1 MSAVVL
7 FPDAQR
13 FLTPASVVDLPKRKP
28 RDLATEW
35 AAIRAAAT
43 RFGRSAWELTPETA
57 PAIQEARAALDL
69 EASPA
74 LGVEAMGVIVRALGN
89 SNDAGLAVRWAASS
103 ASAAAAVEALAEANT
118 LDLESIPRVGLRI
131 VRRAPRRPVLGS
143 GIDEIVLRAN
153 DEERAAVDAVVARR
167 WPTAA
172 VGERLALVE
181 ASPDR
186 PDLANELAE
195 AWTSSRVGE
204 RDGWRVLAARVDD
217 LAVVRRLLVLD
228 ASASVVDLVRRF
240 GLEAMP
246 LLVEALAK
254 AKETHSH
261 KHLARAV
268 ACFDHLDAALALGA
282 AATRVGAVP
291 IVVDYFQRHPTHAE
305 VALRP
310 HASGR
315 SRAAKTVGEILER
328 TTRAGITPGT
338 QAETTTR
345 RSTQKATRSAT
356 ATASEATAPKA
367 SGGTIPAALLG
378 LAAAKRQPVV
388 LDAVPAIAFA
398 PRLLPD
404 PTVDAARVREL
415 ARVRADKREADWI
428 ESFEREVREGGPST
442 NVRDWAALPVERAI
456 ALYETWPVQR
466 RHILTMAEDAMVW
479 LGLGAL
485 NGIVRHAAR
494 VLEEDDSFPLWALR
508 VVAPEMAMTL
518 LAAAGSHDQAPL
530 VGDWLALHPEAA
542 LAGVLPTAVGPL
554 GPERTL
560 AERGLVELARR
571 HGETFVRETA
581 DAVSAR
587 AREAVDE
594 ILAHRARLTIDRKTK
609 LPSTISVEALP
620 PVRLRGTQTVLPVEA
635 MTELLALLSRSGHAL
650 EHPALP
656 SVREA
661 CEARD
666 LAELGWFLARS
677 WELGGAKARD
687 TWMIDSLLSLA
698 RDDEDVVRRMLPDLK
713 KDRALEVLA
722 SIGSDAATVELL
734 GATERGNKRWHAQR
748 GLARI
753 VRRRGLASLADLE
766 ETLTPAFVEGNAM
779 RFEHRG
785 QTYEALLD
793 ERLELVLRDAGG
805 RVVKRLPPAEDDAGE
820 DARMRA
826 RLAELQADVPMLA
839 RRRVIALERRMI
851 FARTMSASDFERHHH
866 RHSLWG
872 SIARGLVWSW
882 HLGTDRE
889 PSGTF
894 RIAEDGSLAD
904 AHDQPIT
911 IPAHAT
917 IGVPHPLRL
926 DDALRTR
933 WSSVLHDYEIVQPF
947 AQLGRALR
955 LPTEAD
961 LRESSASRH
970 GSEPSAEVSGPLDL
984 ALAGAGNA
992 TYHHRVSLPDERVL
1006 VVQAQRVAPF
1016 TITLTLNRMTGPSTM
1031 ERRPLSE
1038 LGAILVAEYFAALG
1052 AI

>member
-1 MSAVVL
+1 MSAVDL

-13 FLTPASVVDLPKRKP
+13 FLTPASVGDLPRRKP
-28 RDLATEW
+28 RDLASEW
-35 AAIRAAAT
+35 AAIREAAA
-43 RFGRSAWELTPETA
+43 RFGRIAWELTPETA
-57 PAIQEARAALDL
+57 PAIHEARAALDL

-89 SNDAGLAVRWAASS
+89 SNDAGLAVRWAASR

-181 ASPDR
+181 ASPGR

-204 RDGWRVLAARVDD
+204 RDGWRVLVARVDD
-217 LAVVRRLLVLD
+217 LAVVRRLLDLD

-328 TTRAGITPGT
+328 ATRPGITPST
-338 QAETTTR
+338 KAETTTR

-356 ATASEATAPKA
+356 ATATASEATAPKA
-367 SGGTIPAALLG
+367 SAGAIPAALLG
-378 LAAAKRQPVV
+378 LAAAKRQPIVV
-388 LDAVPAIAFA
+388 DPVPVIAFA

-415 ARVRADKREADWI
+415 ARVRAETREADWI

-442 NVRDWAALPVERAI
+442 NVRAWAALPVERAI
-456 ALYETWPVQR
+456 ALYETWPAQR
-466 RHILTMAEDAMVW
+466 RHLLTMAEDAMVW

-494 VLEEDDSFPLWALR
+494 VLAEDDSFPIWSLR

-518 LAAAGSHDQAPL
+518 LAAAASHDHAPL
-530 VGDWLALHPEAA
+530 VGDWLALHREAA
-542 LAGVLPTAVGPL
+542 IAGILPIAVGPL
-554 GPERTL
+554 GSERTL
-560 AERGLVELARR
+560 AERGLVELAQR
-571 HGETFVRETA
+571 HGDAFVRETA

-609 LPSTISVEALP
+609 LPTSIAVEALP
-620 PVRLRGTQTVLPVEA
+620 PVRLRGLQTVLPVEA

-661 CEARD
+661 CEPRD

-698 RDDEDVVRRMLPDLK
+698 SDDEDVVRRMLPDLK

-722 SIGSDAATVELL
+722 SIGSDAAAVELL

-779 RFEHRG
+779 RFEHGG
-785 QTYEALLD
+785 QTYRALLD

-805 RVVKRLPPAEDDAGE
+805 RVVKRLPPADDDAGE

-839 RRRVIALERRMI
+839 RRRVLALERRMI

-872 SIARGLVWSW
+872 SISRGLVWSW
-882 HLGTDRE
+882 HLGSDRE
-889 PSGTF
+889 ASGTF

-911 IPAHAT
+911 IPPTPPSACLTHSASTTRCAH
-917 IGVPHPLRL
+917 G
-926 DDALRTR
+926 
-933 WSSVLHDYEIVQPF
+933 
-947 AQLGRALR
+947 GRACSTTTR
-955 LPTEAD
+955 SCSPSHSSDARFARRPTPSCAS
-961 LRESSASRH
+961 RARRVRAASRPPRSRARSISPSRARATPPTTTACRCPTSACWWCRRSASR
-970 GSEPSAEVSGPLDL
+970 PS
-984 ALAGAGNA
+984 
-992 TYHHRVSLPDERVL
+992 
-1006 VVQAQRVAPF
+1006 
-1016 TITLTLNRMTGPSTM
+1016 PS
-1031 ERRPLSE
+1031 RSR
-1038 LGAILVAEYFAALG
+1038 
-1052 AI
+1052 